1 MLQEAKAKKIKI
13 ASIAVFLVVLLSLG
27 AAVSAAFLNTNRDTR
42 PVPERAKSSLE
53 YTDAYQ
59 ELCTVGDYKYL
70 FLEEKD
76 ILAIENVN
84 QNSKQYGWIWK
95 TGLDIPQTDD
105 VYDGRKYVDKVS
117 DQLLDLAKSSGIKTG
132 KKTDDEVMAEVLK
145 KVEAGT
151 ARINSDEYQDLE
163 DYAKENGMTP
173 SELLEYVSASDS
185 SFQSEEWIDFANSLI
200 TLNYYEGSGDS
211 IQPKRVSSAPSGD
224 DKSSLSVVDES
235 KHEYKLQCEFS
246 VGNSSEEIVGMNV
259 YLTFEE
265 NGKVNV
271 RIPSKEISGQT
282 NKIKNVEIAPFLGTS
297 GGILNYYDGKDYTI
311 AKQKDLIP
319 GYVLV
324 PDGSGSLVRFTQN
337 SATFQSY
344 EGKVYGD
351 DPSTAQNYYSPANND
366 VSLNVVPI
374 KDPSMPV
381 YGISQG
387 DGTQAAF
394 VAYAD
399 SGDEYMTVNVTP
411 SSMEKNKI
419 AYTYAY
425 ASFLYNSE
433 YYQVTN
439 QAGDAYRKIQDKM
452 NEFDIDMTF
461 QFLAGDGSDGTP
473 SADYAGMAKAY
484 RQHLIEKGQ
493 LTEIKQN
500 KSSIPIRIDFLM
512 SDSKKGVFSTQEVA
526 VTTTDDVK
534 SILNSLN
541 HNGIN
546 NINSGLI
553 GWQSGGETQAKPYS
567 TSFSGKIGS
576 EGDFEDLMAEFKER
590 GIDISFSR
598 DFTMIN
604 EDMISYYN
612 NAAKHLN
619 TQYLTLDRS
628 EILPTN
634 CPVTEYG
641 YARPEKSAEWIG
653 DLYEDLG
660 GYSNSLTIDGV
671 SNILLS
677 SYTSDVNKR
686 TSAVDA
692 VKLYQDAIAKIK
704 KNGTKV
710 NLVNPNKYL
719 WQYTDRYLQSPVG
732 TSQYVYETDT
742 VPFLQMVL
750 AGTMEVYAPYA
761 NFSFYSQTDMLRM
774 IDYNTS
780 PSFVLTKEPSYLL
793 AATASSDYYSTE
805 YEQYKD
811 LIKTI
816 YETVNAPLSQVIGY
830 QWDSRTVYTWNGS
843 KLVTSHE
850 DGENEQ
856 VGGVIANQYSK
867 DGNVKTIIINYTDD
881 EIQVHDTKIA
891 AQSAAVIE
899 GGVK

>member
-27 AAVSAAFLNTNRDTR
+27 AAVGAAFLNTNRDTR

-70 FLEEKD
+70 FLEDKD
-76 ILAIENVN
+76 ILVIENVN
-84 QNSKQYGWIWK
+84 KNSPQYGWIWK

-105 VYDGRKYVDKVS
+105 VYDGRKYFDKVS
-117 DQLLDLAKSSGIKTG
+117 EQLISLAKSSGIKTG

-145 KVEAGT
+145 RVEAGT
-151 ARINSDEYQDLE
+151 LEINSDEYKNLE
-163 DYAKENGMTP
+163 EHAQKNGMTP
-173 SELLEYVSASDS
+173 SQLLEYVSASDS

-211 IQPKRVSSAPSGD
+211 IQPKRVSSAPSEG
-224 DKSSLSVVDES
+224 DKSALKVVDEA
-235 KHEYKLQCEFS
+235 KHRFKLQCEFS

-259 YLTFEE
+259 YLTFED
-265 NGKVNV
+265 NGKVNIN
-271 RIPSKEISGQT
+271 IPNKEISGQT
-282 NKIKNVEIAPFLGTS
+282 NKIKNVEIAPFLGAS

-311 AKQKDLIP
+311 AQKKDLVP

-324 PDGSGSLVRFTQN
+324 PDGSGSLVRFAENT
-337 SATFQSY
+337 ATFQSY
-344 EGKVYGD
+344 EGKVYGS

-374 KDPSMPV
+374 KSPTMPV

-399 SGDEYMTVNVTP
+399 SGDEYMTINVTP
-411 SSMEKNKI
+411 SSMEKNKV

-439 QAGDAYRKIQDKM
+439 QAGAAYRKIQDKM
-452 NEFDIDMTF
+452 NDFDIDMTF
-461 QFLAGDGSDGTP
+461 QFLDGDGSDGTP

-484 RQHLIEKGQ
+484 RQHLIEEGQ
-493 LTEIKQN
+493 LTEIKEEG
-500 KSSIPIRIDFLM
+500 SAIPIRIDFLM

-526 VTTTDDVK
+526 VTTTDDVRN
-534 SILNSLN
+534 ILDSLN
-541 HNGIN
+541 NNGVH
-546 NINSGLI
+546 NINAGLI

-567 TSFSGKIGS
+567 TSFSGSVGS
-576 EGDFEDLMAEFKER
+576 ESDFEELMKDFDKR

-641 YARPEKSAEWIG
+641 YARPEKSAAWIG
-653 DLYEDLG
+653 DLYEDVG
-660 GYSNSLTIDGV
+660 EYSKSFTLDGV

-677 SYTSDVNKR
+677 SYTSDVNTR
-686 TSAVDA
+686 TTAMDT
-692 VKLYQDAIAKIK
+692 VKLYQDAIGNIK

-750 AGTMEVYAPYA
+750 SGTMEVYAPYA

-780 PSFVLTKEPSYLL
+780 PSFVLTQEPSYLL

-816 YETVNAPLSQVIGY
+816 YNTVNTPLSQVIGY

-843 KLVTSHE
+843 RLVTRHD

-856 VGGVIANQYSK
+856 IGGVIANQYTKGDS
-867 DGNVKTIIINYTDD
+867 VKTIIINYTDE
-881 EIQVHDTKIA
+881 EIQVNGTTIA
-891 AQSAAVIE
+891 AKSAAVIE